1 MNMSTQQT
9 GWWTITEDKLADV
22 AEGDRPAVGTCG
34 PRECT
39 LTADQIKAHPATL
52 YFQMF
57 DDDGEHY
64 YSGLCILPQGLT
76 DEAFRPLDD
85 YGTPNAGCTSIKYRN
100 PSGHMETL

>member
-1 MNMSTQQT
+1 MNTNAT

-22 AEGDRPAVGTCG
+22 AGGDRAAVGTCG

-39 LTADQIKAHPATL
+39 LTAAEIKAHTAAVL
-52 YFQMF
+52 FKMY

-64 YSGLCILPQGLT
+64 YTGLCILPDGLT

-85 YGTPNAGCTSIKYRN
+85 FGTPNAGCTSIKYRN
-100 PSGHMETL
+100 ASGYMETL